1 MLNCFNFRSRQN
13 LVTLGLLVS
22 SLAAWPCH
30 ADVTLTV
37 TPASSAPTAGEEISL
52 WVNALNPTDAAEA
65 WTFPQQIE
73 RKLISA
79 QGNFTGSL
87 QLRSTETNA
96 VTISP
101 GTFVRREYISTLPA
115 TISGQMVMEF
125 SGVEINRTVL
135 DVQNSGWNGTTKTN
149 GSAFNRFIVEAEPM
163 EPGHSFDPGRFFKE
177 HISGYEPMYFI
188 GGTKSPNVKF
198 QISLA
203 YQILNTEGPLAEKA
217 PLLKGFHLAYTQS
230 SLWDWNG
237 DSAPFYDTS
246 YKPELF
252 YAWKNITHAAH
263 TNWFKLDLA
272 GGLKHESNGKDGLD
286 SRSLSLGY
294 LQPTFTFGRDGNFQL
309 TLQPRVWG
317 YLGDLSDN
325 ADITDYRGYADLRTV
340 VGWQRGL
347 QLSVLGRMGKDGN
360 HGSAQFDLTYPTMRF
375 FGSFSLYLDLQYFNG
390 YGESLLGYNEKTEV
404 LRVGLALFR

>member
-1 MLNCFNFRSRQN
+1 MFHFINCAVRQN
-13 LVTLGLLVS
+13 FVALG
-22 SLAAWPCH
+22 SLAVSLAVWPCR
-30 ADVTLTV
+30 AEVALTV
-37 TPASSAPTAGEEISL
+37 TPASSAPTAGEEITL
-52 WVNALNPTDAAEA
+52 WVNVLNPTDAAEA
-65 WTFPQQIE
+65 WTFPLIIE

-79 QGNFTGSL
+79 QGNFTGTL
-87 QLRSTETNA
+87 QLRFAESNVVSIA
-96 VTISP
+96 P
-101 GTFVRREYISTLPA
+101 GNFVRREYISTLPA
-115 TISGQMVMEF
+115 TISGQVVMEF

-135 DVQNSGWNGTTKTN
+135 DVQNSGWTATQKTN
-149 GSAFNRFIVEAEPM
+149 DSAFNRFIVEAEPTRS
-163 EPGHSFDPGRFFKE
+163 GQSFDPGHFFKE

-188 GGTKSPNVKF
+188 GGTKSPNIKF

-203 YQILNTEGPLAEKA
+203 YQLLNTDGPLAEKVSA
-217 PLLKGFHLAYTQS
+217 LKGFHLAYTQS

-246 YKPELF
+246 YMPEFF
-252 YAWKNITHAAH
+252 YAWKNVTHTAH

-272 GGLKHESNGKDGLD
+272 GGLRHESNGKDGLD
-286 SRSLSLGY
+286 SRSLNVGY
-294 LQPTFTFGRDGNFQL
+294 VRPTFTFGRDGNFQL
-309 TLQPRVWG
+309 MLQPRVWG

-325 ADITDYRGYADLRTV
+325 ADIADYRGYADLRTV
-340 VGWQRGL
+340 IGWQRGL
-347 QLSVLGRMGKDGN
+347 QLAVLGRMGKDGN